1 MEDHEIKKV
10 EISWNDIRFEE
21 IFELKSDK
29 MSTEFM
35 KKNNKRNITDKNTS
49 WILYVENNNK
59 NPS

>member
-10 EISWNDIRFEE
+10 EISRNDIRFEE

-49 WILYVENNNK
+49 
-59 NPS
+59 